1 MPQYIKSVE
10 VIGLYQRFDIKQTFD
25 EGINI
30 LYGRNGVYKTTL
42 LHILANTLNGD
53 YRRFLYL
60 DFKRIELITDEKKI
74 NIKWI
79 LESGDKVLEISD
91 GLSRRGIKLREQP
104 ESFSDY
110 IEPKPILGV
119 SYFPAFRTILESWS
133 SLDET
138 DSLKQE
144 LSREAKE
151 LLPNHAVTSN
161 FSTAQATLFS
171 RKLFG
176 KFVPTISYPSPQE
189 IEISIKKE
197 FQEAILEAAKIDREI
212 LSQSFFETF
221 SALSS
226 SDIDFVENPI
236 NILDEIKLLSQEVQ
250 SYLFQDESMLA
261 SGIYTKIQQIL
272 ESITFGDDG
281 AKNLSA
287 RILGIYRKSLEKI
300 IGAQR
305 NAFSNIEKYLN
316 AVNEFLEGKKIEVYG
331 QTSSSLESGV
341 GISFEDGVSAGGL
354 TSLSSGERQI
364 ITLIYAVTHMS
375 QQDIVLIDEPEISLH
390 LDWQRKL
397 LNKMSA
403 QLPTQQVIVCTHSP
417 SIAGD
422 YPDLLIPIILR
433 PTDKRKRNT
442 NEKSSE
448 QERKDSKQNS
458 MEFDTAAN
466 DYNKEDMGIFE
477 EDLED
482 GDQ

>member
-1 MPQYIKSVE
+1 M
-10 VIGLYQRFDIKQTFD
+10 
-25 EGINI
+25 
-30 LYGRNGVYKTTL
+30 
-42 LHILANTLNGD
+42 
-53 YRRFLYL
+53 
-60 DFKRIELITDEKKI
+60 
-74 NIKWI
+74 
-79 LESGDKVLEISD
+79 
-91 GLSRRGIKLREQP
+91 
-104 ESFSDY
+104 
-110 IEPKPILGV
+110 
-119 SYFPAFRTILESWS
+119 
-133 SLDET
+133 
-138 DSLKQE
+138 
-144 LSREAKE
+144 
-151 LLPNHAVTSN
+151 
-161 FSTAQATLFS
+161 
-171 RKLFG
+171 
-176 KFVPTISYPSPQE
+176 
-189 IEISIKKE
+189 
-197 FQEAILEAAKIDREI
+197 
-212 LSQSFFETF
+212 
-221 SALSS
+221 
-226 SDIDFVENPI
+226 
-236 NILDEIKLLSQEVQ
+236 
-250 SYLFQDESMLA
+250 
-261 SGIYTKIQQIL
+261 
-272 ESITFGDDG
+272 
-281 AKNLSA
+281 
-287 RILGIYRKSLEKI
+287 ILGIYRKSLEKI